1 MTTLPQTTGAR
12 FPRAGGGRPPGIPA
26 LAQAYG
32 APAGGDAVAGGM
44 TVSDVMRVLRANAWL
59 IILCSLLSLIIGFL
73 VNQYVVNPYFKEF
86 TAHTVV
92 EVQAPNIV
100 DYASPVNGGVGMDKA
115 MLEVRQKTIAAKVS
129 SPDLWRP
136 LLQAEKGGIASR
148 QWMNKYRDA
157 NGSLDQAKAI
167 EAIQKNLHV
176 SPTPQTFLVNIDLD
190 APTAADAK
198 FVLEAIVQR
207 LINSEQTEVRD
218 AGTEDRRALQ
228 NMSTRLSTAMAGLDA
243 TINSLT
249 SVLTQAKDMNG
260 QGDGINVARQIDLQ
274 AQTSK
279 RIEKESD
286 LNKAEMAYQNFI
298 KVMDAGG
305 TPSMVAQEIEQNQSV
320 QRLQFDVDN
329 AEGSLQAALQQYSP
343 EHRYVRNIQAQL
355 DASKMQLE
363 KKREELRVST
373 GAMVRD
379 FLTSAR
385 DSAKKDIDD
394 TTKKIAELEKTIG
407 ELNNEQL
414 RYNAAKTER
423 DYLEVRKGKIDERL
437 QVLDANVNRE
447 KSNGGTIRQVYSAI
461 EEPKIQSFPQLKVTM
476 GGAFV
481 LGLGLAL
488 SIAFLRELMD
498 TSVRSP
504 RDIARVGQINL
515 LGMIP
520 HTDDDPQAA
529 NGDISLI
536 ISQEPHSI
544 IAENFRQVRTRLQHT
559 ASLDTTRSLLITSPG
574 PGDGKTTIACNI
586 AAGLALNG
594 RKILLVDANFR
605 RPALH
610 TVFGLTNE
618 SGLGSVLTQASSAES
633 VTHKTSVPNLDVL
646 TTGPRPANTTELLES
661 QLLTDF
667 IDRTLEEYD
676 HVIFD
681 AGPILLVSETVA
693 LAPRVDGVITVVRAR
708 ANSRGLLQRMRDA
721 LRQLKA
727 EHLGVV
733 LNGVRQHSG
742 GYYRRNIKNYYAY
755 QNQE

>member
-1 MTTLPQTTGAR
+1 MTTLPQTTAAR

-32 APAGGDAVAGGM
+32 GPAGGDAVAGGL

-59 IILCSLLSLIIGFL
+59 IILCSLLSLIIGFV
-73 VNQYVVNPYFKEF
+73 VNQYVFNPYFKEY

-92 EVQAPNIV
+92 EVQAPSIV
-100 DYASPVNGGVGMDKA
+100 DYASPVNGRYDMDKA
-115 MLEVRQKTIAAKVS
+115 MLEVRQKTIAQKVS

-136 LLQAEKGGIASR
+136 LLHADKGGIASTR
-148 QWMNKYRDA
+148 WLSSFRDA
-157 NGSLDQAKAI
+157 SGALDQAKAV

-190 APTAADAK
+190 APTPADAK
-198 FVLEAIVQR
+198 FVLEAIVNV
-207 LINSEQTEVRD
+207 LINNENADVTKS
-218 AGTEDRRALQ
+218 GTEDRRALQ
-228 NMSTRLSTAMAGLDA
+228 NLSTRISTAMAGLDA

-249 SVLTQAKDMNG
+249 SLLTSAKDING
-260 QGDGINVARQIDLQ
+260 QGDGINVARQMELQ

-286 LNKAEMAYQNFI
+286 FNKAEMAYQNFI

-320 QRLQFDVDN
+320 QRATMDVDN
-329 AEGSLQAALQQYSP
+329 AESALQAALQQYSP
-343 EHRYVRNIQAQL
+343 EHRYVKNIQASL
-355 DASKMQLE
+355 DASKTQLE
-363 KKREELRVST
+363 KKKEELRVST

-379 FLTSAR
+379 FLSSAR
-385 DSAKKDIDD
+385 DAAKADIED
-394 TTKKIAELEKTIG
+394 TNKKIGELEKTIG

-414 RYNAAKTER
+414 RYNAAKTQR
-423 DYLEVRKGKIDERL
+423 DYLEVQKNKIDERL
-437 QVLDANVNRE
+437 QVLDANASRASENR
-447 KSNGGTIRQVYSAI
+447 GTVRLLYTP
-461 EEPKIQSFPQLKVTM
+461 EEPKVQSFPQLKVTM
-476 GGAFV
+476 GAAFV
-481 LGLGLAL
+481 LGLGFAL

-529 NGDISLI
+529 AGDISLI

-559 ASLDTTRSLLITSPG
+559 ASLDTTRSLLVTSPG

-610 TVFGLTNE
+610 TVFGVTNE
-618 SGLGSVLTQASSAES
+618 NGLGSVLTQASSAES

-667 IDRTLEEYD
+667 IDRALEEYD
-676 HVIFD
+676 HVVFD

-755 QNQE
+755 QNQD